1 MDLTQL
7 GYAPDQKVTFYDV
20 WEDRALVGT
29 FSGQMT
35 QAVKRHAS
43 KLFRLVP
50 ERSSQ
55 NSLKLEAAPDQEG
68 NYLITATVDGKVD
81 DYSYVKFFMDN
92 QFVGT
97 IKVAPG
103 TNSVAYHAQQPG
115 EGKHIF
121 RAQYSGTA
129 DTPACEAEAIEVN
142 VSTDVAQAMTDKAH
156 DRLTVRAGNGQVD
169 ITTAPDSVIRIY
181 HPNGVAYTIK
191 TANAEGRAT
200 AMLDK
205 GIYIVNANQASRT
218 VLVK

>member
-1 MDLTQL
+1 M
-7 GYAPDQKVTFYDV
+7 
-20 WEDRALVGT
+20 
-29 FSGQMT
+29 
-35 QAVKRHAS
+35 
-43 KLFRLVP
+43 
-50 ERSSQ
+50 
-55 NSLKLEAAPDQEG
+55 
-68 NYLITATVDGKVD
+68 DGKVD
-81 DYSYVKFFMDN
+81 DYSYVKFFMDD

-115 EGKHIF
+115 EGKHTF

-142 VSTDVAQAMTDKAH
+142 VSTDIAQTMADKTH
-156 DRLTVRAGNGQVD
+156 ERLAVRTGNGQVD
-169 ITTAPDSVIRIY
+169 IITAPNSIIRIY
-181 HPNGVAYTIK
+181 RPNGAADTIT

-205 GIYIVNANQASRT
+205 GVYIVNANQASRT